1 MLPAKNLLP
10 PTLATATVIAAAT
23 LCAAPAGS
31 GNPQSANQNPQ
42 PPNIVII
49 IADDLGYGDLGCYGA
64 KPRNIPTPNID
75 RLAAQS
81 LRFTRGY
88 ATSATCT
95 PSRYS
100 LFTGEYAWRKKV
112 HILNGDAALIID
124 PARPTLAAFLKT
136 AGYATALVG
145 KWHLG
150 IGDGARA
157 LNFNDELK
165 PGPLETGFDTA
176 FFIPATVDRVP
187 CVFIDGHRVANL
199 NPADPI
205 AVSYTKRIGTEPV
218 GFEHPEMLK
227 YPANTQHDKTIVN
240 GISRIGYMSGGR
252 AAWWVDEDIAA
263 TLVRHATDF
272 IAAHAAGGAAPFFLY
287 LGAHDPHVPRWP
299 AARFRGKSGVGI
311 RGDAIMQFD
320 WTVGEVMAALE
331 RAGVAQ
337 NTLLIVTSDNGPI
350 LNDGYQ
356 DGATEANGDHTPA
369 GGLRGWKYQR
379 YEGGT
384 RVPLIVNWP
393 ARITPGV
400 SDAMVSLMDLYPSFA
415 AILRRPYPA
424 KAGRDGMDV
433 SDALLG
439 KTKTSPR
446 TMIVQDGLGNVLALR
461 DGDWKFIPANA
472 RKTAD
477 KKQDKPR
484 SENEGAGA
492 NTGSGTRVT
501 EDLLFNLADD
511 PAETTNLAGR
521 NPEKLK
527 QLRAK
532 LAEIRDS
539 AE

>member
-1 MLPAKNLLP
+1 MK
-10 PTLATATVIAAAT
+10 TTATLTTAAAAAAISALQPFSPSA
-23 LCAAPAGS
+23 LCAEGAPAR
-31 GNPQSANQNPQ
+31 
-42 PPNIVII
+42 PNIVII

-100 LFTGEYAWRKKV
+100 LLTGEYAWRKKV
-112 HILNGDAALIID
+112 HILDGDAALIID
-124 PARPTLAAFLKT
+124 PARPTLATFLKT
-136 AGYATALVG
+136 AGYTTALVG

-150 IGDGARA
+150 IGDGKSTID
-157 LNFNDELK
+157 FNTELK

-199 NPADPI
+199 DSADPI
-205 AVSYTKRIGTEPV
+205 AVSYSKKIPGSDPL
-218 GFEHPEMLK
+218 GSDHPELLK
-227 YPANTQHDKTIVN
+227 YRANSSHSKTIVN
-240 GISRIGYMSGGR
+240 GISRIGYMSGGQT
-252 AAWWVDEDIAA
+252 AHWVDEDIAG
-263 TLVRHATDF
+263 TLAKHATDF
-272 IAAHAAGGAAPFFLY
+272 IATNAANKKPFFLY
-287 LGAHDPHVPRWP
+287 LGTHDPHVPRWP
-299 AARFRGKSGVGI
+299 AERFRGKSGTGI

-320 WTVGEVMAALE
+320 WTVGEVIAALE

-337 NTLLIVTSDNGPI
+337 NTLLIITSDNGPI
-350 LNDGYQ
+350 LNDGYD
-356 DGATEANGDHTPA
+356 DGAAEAIGDHKPA

-384 RVPLIVNWP
+384 RVPLIVRWP
-393 ARITPGV
+393 ARVTPGV

-415 AILRRPYPA
+415 TILNRPYPA

-439 KTKTSPR
+439 KTQTSPR
-446 TMIVQDGLGNVLALR
+446 ASIVQDGLGNVLALR

-477 KKQDKPR
+477 KKQEKPR
-484 SENEGAGA
+484 GENEGSGA
-492 NTGSGTRVT
+492 NTGPGTRVT
-501 EDLLFNLADD
+501 EDLLFNLATD
-511 PAETTNLAGR
+511 PGETKNLAAK
-521 NPEKLK
+521 NPEKLAE
-527 QLRAK
+527 LRAK
-532 LAEIRDS
+532 LDAIRKTT
-539 AE
+539 E